1 MALEQMLTMTEQSR
15 ELKRDEEE
23 NPPEPQPESPSKA
36 ARRQQLQA
44 AKEMAATV
52 HSRTSARSGTNHE
65 CTEGFLGHHRA
76 LDYCDSLGDAV
87 LLSIENHLLSNDLNE
102 CRLPECRLRLDRSIW
117 CGVAAGQRRNRE
129 GRADRT
135 AAGSG
140 TIPR

>member
-52 HSRTSARSGTNHE
+52 HSRTSAQWHQIHE
-65 CTEGFLGHHRA
+65 CTEGFLGHRRA

-87 LLSIENHLLSNDLNE
+87 LPSIENRLS
-102 CRLPECRLRLDRSIW
+102 
-117 CGVAAGQRRNRE
+117 QM
-129 GRADRT
+129 T
-135 AAGSG
+135 
-140 TIPR
+140 